1 MRTRFGLLAC
11 VALSCGVLVLA
22 LGGEAAVARTVR
34 SANLVT
40 NGGAELGQ
48 AAANSGQIFAP
59 QAWTTT
65 GELTQVLYGASGFP
79 TAAISKAIKGGKA
92 FFAGGNVALST
103 ATQTDSVPSSWL
115 KQVQGGRVK
124 AVLSARLGGYGSQ
137 QDNATVVAHFLDS
150 GGVELKTLQIG
161 PVTVSDRSGLT
172 KFLPRTASV
181 AVPAQT
187 TGITIVITSTRVD
200 GQYSDAYVDNVSL
213 ILKR

>member
-11 VALSCGVLVLA
+11 AALSCGVLVLA
-22 LGGEAAVARTVR
+22 LGGEAAVARTVK

-65 GELTQVLYGASGFP
+65 GEFTQVLYGASGFP

-103 ATQTDSVPSSWL
+103 ATQTDSVPPSWL
-115 KQVQGGRVK
+115 KQVQRGRVK
-124 AVLSARLGGYGSQ
+124 AVLSADLGGYGGQ
-137 QDNATVVAHFLDS
+137 QDSATVVAHFLDS
-150 GGVELKTLQIG
+150 GGVELKTLLIG
-161 PVTVSDRSGLT
+161 PVTVSARSGLT
-172 KFLPRTASV
+172 KLLLRTATV

-187 TGITIVITSTRVD
+187 QGITIVITSTRVD
-200 GQYSDAYVDNVSL
+200 GQYDDAYVDNVSL
-213 ILKR
+213 VLTR

>member
-79 TAAISKAIKGGKA
+79 TAANSKAIKGGKA

-115 KQVQGGRVK
+115 KQVLRGRVK
-124 AVLSARLGGYGSQ
+124 AVLSADLGGYAGQ
-137 QDNATVVAHFLDS
+137 QDSATVVAHFLDS

-161 PVTVSDRSGLT
+161 PVTVSARSGLT
-172 KFLPRTASV
+172 KLLPRTATV
-181 AVPAQT
+181 AVPVQ
-187 TGITIVITSTRVD
+187 RV
-200 GQYSDAYVDNVSL
+200 
-213 ILKR
+213 

>member
-79 TAAISKAIKGGKA
+79 TAANSKAIKGGKA

-115 KQVQGGRVK
+115 KQVLRGRVK
-124 AVLSARLGGYGSQ
+124 AVLSADLGGYAGQ
-137 QDNATVVAHFLDS
+137 QDSATVVAHFLDS

-161 PVTVSDRSGLT
+161 PVTVSARSGLT
-172 KFLPRTASV
+172 KLLPRTATV
-181 AVPAQT
+181 AVPVQT
-187 TGITIVITSTRVD
+187 QDITIVITSTRVD
-200 GQYSDAYVDNVSL
+200 GQYNDAYVDNVSL
-213 ILKR
+213 VLKR